1 MGGRRPDVLRVRYGE
16 LVPSSTYL
24 LFRAAILGR
33 KQVTC
38 VYRGKRRKL
47 CPHVLGFKN
56 GRERVLAYQFEGESN
71 SNLPPGGEWRC
82 LHLDDVLQAG
92 MRDGDWHTGERH
104 GTAQTCIDIVDVD
117 VSR

>member
-1 MGGRRPDVLRVRYGE
+1 M
-16 LVPSSTYL
+16 PSPTYL

-38 VYRGKRRKL
+38 LYRGKRREL
-47 CPHVLGFKN
+47 CPHVLGFRN
-56 GRERVLAYQFEGESN
+56 GRERVLAYQFGGESA

-82 LHLDDVLQAG
+82 LNLDEVRQARMQG
-92 MRDGDWHTGERH
+92 GDWHTGERH
-104 GTAQTCIDIVDVD
+104 STAQSCIDIVDVD